1 MSYYKTCPLCGAT
14 LDPGEVCAC
23 SKGKPMRELSPE
35 ECREQ
40 ISAEADGDPE
50 GAKAIVRED
59 AKAGFSEDA
68 ISWFCKAIDFVSK
81 KRSVTHAK

>member
-14 LDPGEVCAC
+14 LDPGEVCTC

-40 ISAEADGDPE
+40 ISAEA
-50 GAKAIVRED
+50 AAIES
-59 AKAGFSEDA
+59 GFMLQNILRFIRILRRKEA
-68 ISWFCKAIDFVSK
+68 LK
-81 KRSVTHAK
+81 